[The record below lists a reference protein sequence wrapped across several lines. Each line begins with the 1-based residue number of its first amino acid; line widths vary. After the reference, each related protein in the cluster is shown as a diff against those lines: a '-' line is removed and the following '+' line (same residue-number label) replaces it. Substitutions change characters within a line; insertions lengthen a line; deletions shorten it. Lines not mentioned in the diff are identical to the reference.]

1 MDLSK
6 VFDTINHDL
15 LLAKVKA
22 YGFSTNALDLMCS
35 YLKNRKQSIQI
46 NNNFSSGKKV
56 NAGAPQTSIDGVLLF
71 NLFTNDYA
79 LFLSDLFSSNY
90 ADDNGLNSIGKD
102 FDIIK
107 DLL

>member
-15 LLAKVKA
+15 LRAKVKA

-56 NAGAPQTSIDGVLLF
+56 NAGAPQTSIDRLLLF
-71 NLFTNDYA
+71 NLFTNDSV
-79 LFLSDLFSSNY
+79 LFLSDTCSSNY
-90 ADDNGLNSIGKD
+90 ADDNDLNSIGKD
-102 FDIIK
+102 LDIIK